1 VIPQTEPSST
11 MHRPTPPPA
20 GNPAD
25 LLMLSTEQAQAVVRL
40 LESAPAVRRR
50 HQFFVWTQSRMQ
62 ALVPHQVMICG
73 AYHRQRRGLVFDTFH
88 SVVLSAELLGA
99 ISDAEGALARALTA
113 AWVDGRGRPV
123 RVALNRLDA
132 AAGPAA
138 ALLREEM
145 GCAELLVHGVSRP
158 QRPAEIETLFIFGGP
173 APADGEPAA
182 IACLDL
188 LLPQLHQT
196 WQRVVATEHE
206 LLRPPPAAAPP
217 EPPRAAKAEPG
228 AVRKSITPREC
239 QILRWVRDG
248 KSNQQIAVTLG
259 ISPLT
264 VKNHV
269 QKILRKLEASNRAQA
284 VALAM
289 DRGLLGSAEP
299 DPTAPD

>member
-1 VIPQTEPSST
+1 MIFQPEPSSA
-11 MHRPTPPPA
+11 MHRPTPPPGGA
-20 GNPAD
+20 AAE
-25 LLMLSTEQAQAVVRL
+25 LVMLSTEQAQAMVRL

-50 HQFFVWTQSRMQ
+50 HQFFVWAQSRMQ
-62 ALVPHQVMICG
+62 ALVPHQVMVCG

-88 SVVLSAELLGA
+88 SVVLSPDLLGA
-99 ISDAEGALARALTA
+99 IGDAEGALARALTA
-113 AWVDGRGRPV
+113 AWIDGRGRPV

-132 AAGPAA
+132 EAAAA
-138 ALLREEM
+138 VALLRDEM
-145 GCAELLVHGVSRP
+145 GCADLLVHGVARP

-173 APADGEPAA
+173 ALSDRDHPAT
-182 IACLDL
+182 ACLDL

-206 LLRPPPAAAPP
+206 LMRPAPPTP
-217 EPPRAAKAEPG
+217 EPPRAEKADAG
-228 AVRKSITPREC
+228 LARKRITPREC

-248 KSNQQIAVTLG
+248 KSNQQIAVALG

-269 QKILRKLEASNRAQA
+269 QKILRKLGASNRAQA

-289 DRGLLGSAEP
+289 DKGLLGEADRP
-299 DPTAPD
+299 DPA